1 MHNNARSLNI
11 YSALLIDGWKN
22 TFNNTKTVVSMLHNA
37 GGSQAFLNA
46 WDFTGNSETGEKLT
60 EIVNEYIQLAKD
72 FYNTTVYA
80 V

>member
-1 MHNNARSLNI
+1 
-11 YSALLIDGWKN
+11 
-22 TFNNTKTVVSMLHNA
+22 MLHNA
-37 GGSQAFLNA
+37 GGSQAFLHA

-80 V
+80 VVSDNASAMLKMELLKYGIQIATHIRLIC